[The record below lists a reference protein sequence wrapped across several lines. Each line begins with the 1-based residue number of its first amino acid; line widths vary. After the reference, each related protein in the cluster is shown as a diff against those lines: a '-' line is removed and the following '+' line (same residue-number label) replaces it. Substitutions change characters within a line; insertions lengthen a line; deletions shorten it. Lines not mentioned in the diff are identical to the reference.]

1 MKVLEKSNSE
11 KKRLIEASDRYK
23 NEIESEV
30 KSISEGTE
38 RVLTNALFIG
48 GALALTYLAVTGL
61 SSKKKKKA
69 KKRKQEEEEN
79 EEVDE
84 EIDSSVPSVMSQI
97 GEVVITQA
105 TMMLL
110 EFAREKLSEYL
121 HRRQSPDEDS

>member
-11 KKRLIEASDRYK
+11 KKRLIEATDRYK
-23 NEIESEV
+23 SEIESEV
-30 KSISEGTE
+30 ESISESTE

-61 SSKKKKKA
+61 RSAKKKKT
-69 KKRKQEEEEN
+69 KKRRREEDT
-79 EEVDE
+79 EVADE
-84 EIDSSVPSVMSQI
+84 DVESSTPTVMSQI

-110 EFAREKLSEYL
+110 EFAKEKLAEYL
-121 HRRQSPDEDS
+121 HRRQPTDEDS

>member
-1 MKVLEKSNSE
+1 MKVIEKSNAE

-23 NEIESEV
+23 SEIESEV
-30 KSISEGTE
+30 QSISKSTE

-61 SSKKKKKA
+61 RSAKKKKT
-69 KKRKQEEEEN
+69 KKRQKEEN
-79 EEVDE
+79 NEDE
-84 EIDSSVPSVMSQI
+84 DVESSAPSVMSQI

-110 EFAREKLSEYL
+110 EFAKEKLAEYL
-121 HRRQSPDEDS
+121 HRRQPTDEDS